1 MVLWMGSVGSLRY
14 YNQNNYVILYVYFSF
29 FALTIL
35 IPGLATVVLRPH
47 RAAVRNV
54 PVAGSLS
61 AFALAMIAGVPIY
74 SIVCFFLEANLI
86 QSLKGLVLSIFVFV
100 GSFGLIFP
108 LAIPI
113 ASSIIVFATITRS
126 GSISRAAWGAACS
139 IGTLGWAAAYFGGL
153 FVFGLSGLH

>member
-1 MVLWMGSVGSLRY
+1 MVLWMKYSGGLRDL
-14 YNQNNYVILYVYFSF
+14 NQSDYVVLYVYFSF

-35 IPGLATVVLRPH
+35 IPGLATVALRPY
-47 RAAVRNV
+47 RATFRNV
-54 PVAGSLS
+54 PAAGSLS
-61 AFALAMIAGVPIY
+61 CFALAMIAGVPIY
-74 SIVCFFLEANLI
+74 SIVCFFMEANLI
-86 QSLKGLVLSIFVFV
+86 QSLNGLVLSIFVFI

-113 ASSIIVFATITRS
+113 ISSIIVFVTITKS
-126 GSISRAAWGAACS
+126 ESISRAAWGVACS